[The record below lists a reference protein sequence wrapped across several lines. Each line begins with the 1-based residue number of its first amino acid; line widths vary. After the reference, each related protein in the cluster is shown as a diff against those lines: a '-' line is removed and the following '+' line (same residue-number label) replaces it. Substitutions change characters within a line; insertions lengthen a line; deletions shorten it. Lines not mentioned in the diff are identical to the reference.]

1 MKKLSALLFIAAVTL
16 VGCGDKDPV
25 QTVDWYKANAP
36 ERAAMLAKCKAN
48 PGELAASP
56 NCTNANRAET
66 AVDGAKRG
74 GLNVQPLQGIK
85 LGGERK

>member
-1 MKKLSALLFIAAVTL
+1 MKKLSIVLIVAAVL
-16 VGCGDKDPV
+16 AGCGENTPV
-25 QTVDWYKANAP
+25 QTVDWYKAHDT
-36 ERAAMLAKCKAN
+36 ERKAMIAKCKAN

-56 NCTNANRAET
+56 NCINANRAET
-66 AVDGAKRG
+66 VVDGAKRG

>member
-1 MKKLSALLFIAAVTL
+1 MKKLSMFLFAAAVAL
-16 VGCGDKDPV
+16 AGCKDDDPV
-25 QTVDWYKANAP
+25 QTVDWYKANTP

-56 NCTNANRAET
+56 NCINASRAET
-66 AVDGAKRG
+66 SVDGAKRG

-85 LGGERK
+85 LGGDRK